1 MIEYLSMSGILACL
15 TVIWL
20 CISAVNSPEVGPFG
34 TVVTLIIG
42 ILVGGFIGPLLKVFI
57 N

>member
-15 TVIWL
+15 TVIWF
-20 CISAVNSPEVGPFG
+20 CIAVAIAPEVDKYS
-34 TVVTLIIG
+34 TVAALIIG